1 MSSSDQDHIAVVG
14 AGLMGCGIAQ
24 VFLAAGHSVSLHDP
38 YPEALAK
45 APSSIRANL
54 RSVGGD
60 QACLERLTL
69 CGHIGDAVA
78 QAAFVFEAGPEKLE
92 LKQRIFADLH
102 AAAPA
107 TAILASNTSV
117 IPITD
122 IAAKL
127 PPERQAN
134 VVGTHWWNPPYLVPL
149 VEVVRTG
156 QLSEAAFERT
166 MALLRKVGKKPVEVK
181 KDVPG
186 FVGNRLQH
194 ALWREAFAIVHAGI
208 CDARTV
214 DEVVKNSFGM
224 RLPVLGPLEN
234 AELVGLDL
242 TLDIHKVVL
251 PHLNASGD
259 PSPLLDSLVS
269 SGLLGAKTGEGMRRW
284 SEDDAQAV
292 RQRVAAHLQRM
303 LSEREAGT

>member
-24 VFLAAGHSVSLHDP
+24 VFLAAGHSVSLYDP

-45 APSSIRANL
+45 AAPNIRANL
-54 RSVGGD
+54 QSIGGS
-60 QACLERLTL
+60 QACLARLTL
-69 CGHIGDAVA
+69 CEHVGDAVG

-92 LKQRIFADLH
+92 LKQRIFAQLD

-107 TAILASNTSV
+107 AAVLASNTSV

-122 IAAKL
+122 IASKL
-127 PPERQAN
+127 PPGRQAH

-149 VEVVRTG
+149 VEVVRTV
-156 QLSEAAFERT
+156 QLSDTAFDRT

-208 CDARTV
+208 CDAQTV
-214 DEVVKNSFGM
+214 DDVVKNSFGM

-251 PHLNASGD
+251 PHLDASGG

-269 SGLLGAKTGEGMRRW
+269 SGLLGVKTGEGLRRW

-292 RQRVAAHLQRM
+292 RRRVATHLQRM
-303 LSEREAGT
+303 LFERGAET